1 MTNYKRLCRM
11 LTAELLKHE
20 ARLSERQLMLL
31 EWKQIDEGKIIMRQ
45 REAEISEVAYQA
57 LLSLPSNSR
66 FVFGSSPFK
75 PNYGEEQN
83 WKEKILARL

>member
-1 MTNYKRLCRM
+1 MTNYKRLCRV

-31 EWKQIDEGKIIMRQ
+31 EWKQIGEGKIIMRQ
-45 REAEISEVAYQA
+45 REAEISEIAYQA

-66 FVFGSSPFK
+66 FVFGTSPFR
-75 PNYGEEQN
+75 PNYGEEQT

>member
-31 EWKQIDEGKIIMRQ
+31 EWNQIEDCKIIMRQ
-45 REAEISEVAYQA
+45 REAQISEIAYQA
-57 LLSLPSNSR
+57 ILSLPSNSR
-66 FVFGSSPFK
+66 FVFGASPFR